1 MVQTTIGTCEFE
13 QRMVALCLGGVGPGL
28 PRRQRD
34 RHILLKS
41 VALVLGH
48 GRAYTEAAMNRLLE
62 SWLAAAGPSVRL
74 DHVSLRRYLIDQ
86 GYVLRDSAGDTYR
99 VCPSQTPDCL
109 FEPAVDDV
117 NPLAAV
123 RAARVE
129 REERR
134 RSRLRGS
141 GDRRPR

>member
-1 MVQTTIGTCEFE
+1 METKIGTCEFE
-13 QRMVALCLGGVGPGL
+13 RRMVALCLGGVGPGL

-41 VALVLGH
+41 VVLVLGH
-48 GRAYTEAAMNRLLE
+48 GRSYTEAAINDLLE
-62 SWLAAAGPSVRL
+62 SWLDAVGPAVRL
-74 DHVSLRRYLIDQ
+74 DHVSLRRHLIDQ
-86 GYVLRDSAGDTYR
+86 GYVERDAAGEGYR
-99 VCPSQTPDCL
+99 VCPSQTPGRV
-109 FEPAVDDV
+109 FEPGVDEV

-134 RSRLRGS
+134 RGRGFGERHPS
-141 GDRRPR
+141 